1 MDARSRKLHDIER
14 QSVIEEPTEQRL
26 YVDNEKEMQL
36 HKTAQQILE
45 RHMQDLEDFNNNL
58 DGSTCPRLTE
68 QEQVLVDESTRFM
81 LKRFLV
87 LFQTFAKTFITLGDP
102 SAEHVFWFRFLW
114 LIEES
119 QKYAEQAR
127 AENAVLEAPDFF
139 SLCSGEQDE
148 RLKPVYDK
156 WDKNLFT
163 EKSYQDYVSR
173 VFKTDFKLPEM
184 TQEQLEQMEREEQ
197 ADIEFDNQVFIEKC
211 PTCPKQ
217 CDWYFEEKKKR
228 EMSQNVSKIE
238 GETNNGK

>member
-45 RHMQDLEDFNNNL
+45 RHMQDLEDFKSNL
-58 DGSTCPRLTE
+58 DGSTCPVLSE
-68 QEQVLVDESTRFM
+68 QEQALVDESTRFM
-81 LKRFLV
+81 LKRFLI

-102 SAEHVFWFRFLW
+102 SVEHVFWIRFIW

-127 AENAVLEAPDFF
+127 AENAVIGAPDFF

-148 RLKPVYDK
+148 RLKPVYDR
-156 WDKNLFT
+156 WDRNLFS
-163 EKSYQDYVSR
+163 EKSYKDYVSR

-197 ADIEFDNQVFIEKC
+197 ADIEFDNLVLKEKC
-211 PTCPKQ
+211 PTCTEK
-217 CDWYFEEKKKR
+217 CKWYYGQIGESKKN
-228 EMSQNVSKIE
+228 E
-238 GETNNGK
+238 

>member
-26 YVDNEKEMQL
+26 FVDNGKEIQL

-45 RHMQDLEDFNNNL
+45 RHMHDLEDFKNNL
-58 DGSTCPRLTE
+58 DGSTCPELTE
-68 QEQVLVDESTRFM
+68 QEQALVDQSTRFM
-81 LKRFLV
+81 LKRFLI

-102 SAEHVFWFRFLW
+102 SAEHVFWIRFMW

-119 QKYAEQAR
+119 QKYANQAR
-127 AENAVLEAPDFF
+127 AENALIGAPDFF
-139 SLCSGEQDE
+139 SLCSGEQDR

-163 EKSYQDYVSR
+163 EKSYQDYVTR
-173 VFKTDFKLPEM
+173 VHGEIKLPEM
-184 TQEQLEQMEREEQ
+184 TQAEIEQAEKEEQ
-197 ADIEFDNQVFIEKC
+197 TDIEFDNKVFIEKC

-217 CDWYFEEKKKR
+217 CEWFKTELEKRK
-228 EMSQNVSKIE
+228 
-238 GETNNGK
+238 NGKSMKVEK

>member
-1 MDARSRKLHDIER
+1 MDANSRKLHNIKK
-14 QSVIEEPTEQRL
+14 QSIIEEPTEQKL
-26 YVDNEKEMQL
+26 YIDNEKEMQL
-36 HKTAQQILE
+36 HKTAQQILK
-45 RHMQDLEDFNNNL
+45 RHMKDLEDFQNNL
-58 DGSTCPRLTE
+58 DGNTCPILTE
-68 QEQVLVDESTRFM
+68 QEQALVDESTRFI
-81 LKRFLV
+81 LKRFLI

-102 SAEHVFWFRFLW
+102 SAEHVFWIRFMW

-148 RLKPVYDK
+148 RLKPVYDQ
-156 WDKNLFT
+156 WDRNLFS
-163 EKSYQDYVSR
+163 EKSYHDYVSR

-217 CDWYFEEKKKR
+217 CEWFKTELEKRK
-228 EMSQNVSKIE
+228 
-238 GETNNGK
+238 NGKSEDKTK